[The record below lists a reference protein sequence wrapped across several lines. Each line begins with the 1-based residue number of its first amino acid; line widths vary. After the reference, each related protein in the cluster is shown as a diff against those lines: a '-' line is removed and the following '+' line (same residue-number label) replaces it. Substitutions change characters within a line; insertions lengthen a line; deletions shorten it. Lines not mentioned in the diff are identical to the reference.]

1 MFKDKEIK
9 ISSKNGSVAQVELSL
24 NKDVKLPFNGAYINI
39 LVKRNDTDENVG
51 IAWHAYFDKEKY
63 YKIDINLDWSKIKN
77 GDTLRL
83 VHESVPMWSR
93 KYNNTTLKRY
103 QDGTLLPRPTYVY
116 LGDNAKLF
124 GKPVTYGLNKN
135 NINAYLENQTLPLT
149 YVPGGISLMLAMYYQ
164 EVFQNLC
171 ISVDP
176 APATYGV
183 TTIFDIQG
191 DLWIAY
197 AFTNAGKEVAKA
209 VLNSNGR
216 LESFYISE
224 EYYTEKA
231 TNIKPVYYTDTN
243 YPAVFIDN
251 NAYSRTGLQCNVDN
265 IVQKEGATSVS
276 VNKIY
281 TLEAEQF
288 QAKFKLY
295 SSDGTLLGESNE
307 MTVTTYEHDAASIS
321 ISLDDNAKAKIK
333 AETGHLK
340 VTYEKV
346 G

>member
-83 VHESVPMWSR
+83 FHLSVPGWSR
-93 KYNNTTLKRY
+93 LYNSATLKRY
-103 QDGTLLPRPTYVY
+103 KEGTLLPPPKYVY
-116 LGDNAKLF
+116 MGDNAKLF
-124 GKPVTYGLNKN
+124 GKPVTYGLNKDD
-135 NINAYLENQTLPLT
+135 INVYLEDQTLPVTYTLT
-149 YVPGGISLMLAMYYQ
+149 GWSMVFAIYYQ
-164 EVFQNLC
+164 NVFQSLC
-171 ISVDP
+171 ISEDP
-176 APATYGV
+176 APAAYGV
-183 TTIFDIQG
+183 TTIYDIQG

-197 AFTNAGKEVAKA
+197 ALSNSGKEVAKA
-209 VLNSNGR
+209 VLNTNGR

-224 EYYTEKA
+224 EYYTEKV

-251 NAYSRTGLQCNVDN
+251 NAYSKTGLQCTVDN
-265 IVQKEGATSVS
+265 IVQKDGATSIN
-276 VNKIY
+276 VNEIY
-281 TLEAEQF
+281 TLEAQSF
-288 QAKFKLY
+288 QAKIKLL
-295 SSDGTLLGESNE
+295 SSDDTLLGESNQF
-307 MTVTTYEHDAASIS
+307 TVPTSEHDAPSVS
-321 ISLDDNAKAKIK
+321 ISLDDDARAKIK